1 MKTDKEFADRLEKLQ
16 KSLDEWCILMGRLN
30 ESAESIALTL
40 KSVARETRLEI
51 KYQKM
56 LEQAKEADNLALGT
70 STAVKNLKM
79 AENEISN
86 LIAR

>member
-16 KSLDEWCILMGRLN
+16 NSLHEWCILMGRLN

-51 KYQKM
+51 KYRTM

-70 STAVKNLKM
+70 GTDIKNLKM
-79 AENEISN
+79 AEDEISN
-86 LIAR
+86 LMTR